1 MVITEVRIKL
11 MEDNNENE
19 RLQAF
24 CSVTF
29 DDAFVVRD
37 LKIIEGTKGSFVAMP
52 SRKLTDRCP
61 GCGSKN
67 HLRARFCN
75 ACGGKLDEDRATR
88 DADGRV
94 KLHADIAHP
103 INCGMPRN
111 HPDAP
116 FSRRF
121 RKKRNSPSSPATS
134 APTTISMA
142 ITTRRWAKRPATTGQ
157 CAATARTVPTRCAA
171 SMCARK
177 PPSAKRKAT
186 AASELGFCNRFAL
199 LRACRRGPTHA
210 DMAHFPLRT
219 SLRRRLAAFIP
230 YAEDVSCCAVSC
242 WPCASWLSSVARL

>member
-52 SRKLTDRCP
+52 SRKLTDRCNHC
-61 GCGSKN
+61 GCKN

-75 ACGGKLDEDRATR
+75 QCGGKLDEDRATR

-103 INCGMPRN
+103 INSRLPRG
-111 HPDAP
+111 HPG
-116 FSRRF
+116 RRAAGLPA
-121 RKKRNSPSSPATS
+121 RAASAPSSPATS
-134 APTTISMA
+134 APTTTTTATISRGRR
-142 ITTRRWAKRPATTGQ
+142 TRRSSTEAPAPPRLPHARLARQPRHHADAG
-157 CAATARTVPTRCAA
+157 ATASREP
-171 SMCARK
+171 K
-177 PPSAKRKAT
+177 KANEFG
-186 AASELGFCNRFAL
+186 AG
-199 LRACRRGPTHA
+199 
-210 DMAHFPLRT
+210 
-219 SLRRRLAAFIP
+219 
-230 YAEDVSCCAVSC
+230 VV
-242 WPCASWLSSVARL
+242 